1 MGVKFTLIGIEFSEW
16 ILPHLLQVQATCRL
30 YSSYVC
36 VTVCVRKKPRK
47 SFCRQ
52 CELSQPN
59 SNKLLLFACNFIW
72 CQFSLC
78 RLSICR
84 WPYRMAKL
92 VIYHYCSNNA
102 LKKNRVS
109 ASCSASK
116 CSMDIVLLLNK
127 LVLFHLIFCWLH
139 SLNVPLVNYSFAFLI
154 DNHFSRKFKRN
165 ILNFKMRKYCLH
177 ESNEMKWKK
186 IVEIIPLMAQF
197 IASII
202 IFKISFP

>member
-116 CSMDIVLLLNK
+116 CSMDIILLLNK
-127 LVLFHLIFCWLH
+127 LVLFHLIF
-139 SLNVPLVNYSFAFLI
+139 FAGCTRWMCHLLI
-154 DNHFSRKFKRN
+154 IHLLS
-165 ILNFKMRKYCLH
+165 
-177 ESNEMKWKK
+177 
-186 IVEIIPLMAQF
+186 
-197 IASII
+197 
-202 IFKISFP
+202 